1 MAKSEW
7 GTKRICMSCGDPFY
21 DLKKKNV
28 ACPKCGASFN
38 PKPPAKPK
46 RLPQSTA
53 KPADQEADQKAMA
66 PAPAKDKAV
75 LETGDGIGKDK
86 LAPALKVDDLAGDD
100 AIVDGG
106 DSKDDEKNDALIED
120 TSDLSHDD
128 DDVSEVKEHIDDGVE
143 DKN

>member
-1 MAKSEW
+1 MVKSEW

-21 DLKKKNV
+21 DLKKKKV
-28 ACPKCGASFN
+28 ECPKCGASFN

-46 RLPQSTA
+46 RLPPTAA
-53 KPADQEADQKAMA
+53 KPAEKKADPKAK
-66 PAPAKDKAV
+66 APAKDKAA
-75 LETGDGIGKDK
+75 LETGDGISKDISD
-86 LAPALKVDDLAGDD
+86 PARKGDGLAGDD

-120 TSDLSHDD
+120 TSDLSRDD
-128 DDVSEVKEHIDDGVE
+128 DDVSEVKEHIDSGVE